1 MQSQLFGL
9 LHAGFLVCVF
19 FFSCTFFGGGEN
31 QVLFSVWEFSG
42 VDVSGNGELLELR
55 PETEAGVQFFCFIAS
70 PVTKVSDVSQIPLEG
85 EIKQQELNR
94 KPFLCSQ
101 SHASFQLAHP
111 PIAPLTRLFLLDLM
125 FWLLCQLPVPSLC
138 LCLCHFIDAFLPHP
152 TSAHTHLPISY
163 YAICYLSTEK
173 PLKPCS
179 SNSALILLCTEVYD
193 ASPPVHL
200 SASIKK
206 LKDRRYVCRSFV
218 SEGLLEVS

>member
-1 MQSQLFGL
+1 
-9 LHAGFLVCVF
+9 
-19 FFSCTFFGGGEN
+19 
-31 QVLFSVWEFSG
+31 
-42 VDVSGNGELLELR
+42 
-55 PETEAGVQFFCFIAS
+55 
-70 PVTKVSDVSQIPLEG
+70 
-85 EIKQQELNR
+85 
-94 KPFLCSQ
+94 
-101 SHASFQLAHP
+101 
-111 PIAPLTRLFLLDLM
+111 M
-125 FWLLCQLPVPSLC
+125 FWLLCQLPLPSLC

-218 SEGLLEVS
+218 SEGLLKVSLQPFIHSDIIGRLYYGKTYSCEVELVRLWLTLLFKNQQKRFCAYY